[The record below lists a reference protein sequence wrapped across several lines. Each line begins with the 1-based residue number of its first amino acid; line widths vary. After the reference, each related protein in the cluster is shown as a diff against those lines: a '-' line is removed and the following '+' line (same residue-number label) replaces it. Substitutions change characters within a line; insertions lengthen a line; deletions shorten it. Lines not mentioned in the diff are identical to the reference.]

1 MGISILQT
9 RNVFNWQR
17 NFRSEKFLEKIR
29 KTSAIGIVFT
39 NNQGKK
45 FFLEGILGQFK
56 NCQENIVK

>member
-9 RNVFNWQR
+9 RNVFKWQR

-45 FFLEGILGQFK
+45 FFLEGILGQFE
-56 NCQENIVK
+56 NCQDNIVK